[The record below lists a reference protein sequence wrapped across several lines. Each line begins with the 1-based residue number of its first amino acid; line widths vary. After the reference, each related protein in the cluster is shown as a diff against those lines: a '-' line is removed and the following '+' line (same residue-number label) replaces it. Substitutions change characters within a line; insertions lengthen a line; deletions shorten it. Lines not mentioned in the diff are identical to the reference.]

1 MLPDAERHDAGP
13 YLVIFTWRRG
23 LHVRVG
29 RMPRRG
35 SGPDSCDA
43 MMPRVLLLSTR
54 RPRRDFYVFN
64 HDF

>member
-13 YLVIFTWRRG
+13 YLVIFTCG
-23 LHVRVG
+23 GAGFMCVG